1 MCSYNVIRT
10 FQWLKLNLDAS
21 MLSNITKIFTLL
33 NLYQFKTLRYK
44 NTKMGPVNRD
54 NRLDRE
60 HYWIETLRTSCPYDL
75 MKQKGKRI
83 QIYQLD
89 FHYPIFQGQEK
100 DLTDAEI
107 TSILT
112 NLKTCNPYLTIFIT
126 ILQMILKV
134 VSVIYAYIWTTLK
147 EISLKRLLLKFY

>member
-1 MCSYNVIRT
+1 
-10 FQWLKLNLDAS
+10 
-21 MLSNITKIFTLL
+21 
-33 NLYQFKTLRYK
+33 
-44 NTKMGPVNRD
+44 
-54 NRLDRE
+54 
-60 HYWIETLRTSCPYDL
+60 
-75 MKQKGKRI
+75 MKQKGKRT

-134 VSVIYAYIWTTLK
+134 VSVIYAYI
-147 EISLKRLLLKFY
+147 